1 MTNSNEQKC
10 KYCDVV
16 IKPDDPH
23 YTISQ
28 TDYNYSH
35 QVRKYPI
42 GKCCVKCKDDGQTIE
57 L

>member
-35 QVRKYPI
+35 QVRKYPV